1 MPTTIFGFSL
11 KKSDE
16 RRKSKKTFNIP
27 DNPFSF
33 MSSTTVT
40 QLCLWK
46 GHCAIDTMKGE
57 LEKKRKQGLQLKE
70 AKILLRSTKNLPKK
84 TKLLIACC

>member
-1 MPTTIFGFSL
+1 
-11 KKSDE
+11 
-16 RRKSKKTFNIP
+16 
-27 DNPFSF
+27 
-33 MSSTTVT
+33 
-40 QLCLWK
+40 
-46 GHCAIDTMKGE
+46 MKGE